1 MANLKQ
7 IRKRISS
14 VKSTQK
20 ITRAMKMVAGARL
33 TRAQQRITALRPYAV
48 QTGKVLAEVTAA
60 GEAEAHATGSES
72 AHPLLARRAVKSV
85 LLLVITSDRGQCGAF
100 NTNILRAAERERQQR
115 QAQGQKVE
123 LAVIGRKGRDFY
135 QRRRIALFH
144 VFSSIWEKLEMETV
158 RVVARKV
165 LGPFLSGEVDS
176 IQLVY
181 NEFKSAM
188 TQRVVVEP
196 LFPLAPAKP
205 VESKGDE
212 KGGAEPRD
220 NEPAAL
226 INPDEFLFEPNKEAL
241 LERLVPMYVEISL
254 LRALYESMASE
265 LGARMTAMDSATK
278 NAAEVIGQLTLQYNR
293 ARQAAITTELM
304 EIIGGAEA
312 LKD

>member
-33 TRAQQRITALRPYAV
+33 TRAQQRIVALRPFAV
-48 QTGKVLAEVTAA
+48 QTAKVLANVTAA
-60 GEAEAHATGSES
+60 GEAEAEES
-72 AHPLLARRAVKSV
+72 GEASDHPLLVRRPVKTV
-85 LLLVITSDRGQCGAF
+85 LMLVITSDRGQCGAF
-100 NTNILRAAERERQQR
+100 NTNILRAAERERR
-115 QAQGQKVE
+115 EREAQGQTVL

-135 QRRRIALFH
+135 QRRRIPLFH
-144 VFSSIWEKLEMETV
+144 VFSGIWEKLEVETA
-158 RVVARKV
+158 RVVARK
-165 LGPFLSGEVDS
+165 LLKPFLKGEVDS

-188 TQRVVVEP
+188 TQKVVVEP

-205 VESKGDE
+205 VEVKGE
-212 KGGAEPRD
+212 
-220 NEPAAL
+220 EPAPL
-226 INPDEFLFEPNKEAL
+226 VNRDEFLFEPTKEAL

-254 LRALYESMASE
+254 LRSLYESMASE

-278 NAAEVIGQLTLQYNR
+278 NASEVIGNLTLAYNR

>member
-1 MANLKQ
+1 LANLKQ
-7 IRKRISS
+7 IRRRIAS

-33 TRAQQRITALRPYAV
+33 TRAQQRIVALRPYAV

-60 GEAEAHATGSES
+60 GDAEADESGVESE
-72 AHPLLARRAVKSV
+72 HPLLARRPVKSV
-85 LLLVITSDRGQCGAF
+85 LMLVITSDRGQCGAF
-100 NTNILRAAERERQQR
+100 NTNILRAAERERR
-115 QAQGQKVE
+115 EREAQGQKVL

-135 QRRRIALFH
+135 QRRKIPLYH
-144 VFSSIWEKLEMETV
+144 IFSGIWEKLESETA

-165 LGPFLSGEVDS
+165 LGPFLKGEVDS

-188 TQRVVVEP
+188 TQRVTVEP

-205 VESKGDE
+205 ASAGSEEAVTLVNK
-212 KGGAEPRD
+212 
-220 NEPAAL
+220 
-226 INPDEFLFEPNKEAL
+226 DEFLFEPSKEAL
-241 LERLVPMYVEISL
+241 LEQLVPMYVEISL

-278 NAAEVIGQLTLQYNR
+278 NAAEVIGQLTLVYNR

>member
-1 MANLKQ
+1 LANLKQ
-7 IRKRISS
+7 IRRRIAS

-33 TRAQQRITALRPYAV
+33 TRAQQRIVALRPYAV
-48 QTGKVLAEVTAA
+48 ETAKVLGEVTAA
-60 GEAEAHATGSES
+60 GEAEAEESGTESE
-72 AHPLLARRAVKSV
+72 HPLLARRPLKSV

-100 NTNILRAAERERQQR
+100 NTNILRAAERERR
-115 QAQGQKVE
+115 EREAQGQKVL

-135 QRRRIALFH
+135 QRRKIPLFH
-144 VFSSIWEKLEMETV
+144 VFSGIWEKLQAETA

-165 LGPFLSGEVDS
+165 LSPFLRGEVDS
-176 IQLVY
+176 IQVVY

-188 TQRVVVEP
+188 TQKVTVEP
-196 LFPLAPAKP
+196 LFPLAPQK
-205 VESKGDE
+205 
-212 KGGAEPRD
+212 
-220 NEPAAL
+220 AASTNGEEAAPL
-226 INPDEFLFEPNKEAL
+226 VNKDEFLFEPSKEAL

-278 NAAEVIGQLTLQYNR
+278 NAADVISQLTLVYNR

>member
-1 MANLKQ
+1 LANLKQ
-7 IRKRISS
+7 IRRRISS

-33 TRAQQRITALRPYAV
+33 TRAQQRIVALRPYAV
-48 QTGKVLAEVTAA
+48 QTAKVLAEVTAA
-60 GEAEAHATGSES
+60 GEAEADESGTESE
-72 AHPLLARRAVKSV
+72 HPLLARRPVKSV

-100 NTNILRAAERERQQR
+100 NTNILRAAERERR
-115 QAQGQKVE
+115 EREALGQTVKI
-123 LAVIGRKGRDFY
+123 AVIGRKGRDFY
-135 QRRRIALFH
+135 QRRKIPLYH
-144 VFSSIWEKLEMETV
+144 VFSGIWEKLGPETAK
-158 RVVARKV
+158 VVARKV
-165 LGPFLSGEVDS
+165 LTPFLRGEVDS
-176 IQLVY
+176 IQVVY

-188 TQRVVVEP
+188 TQKVTVEP
-196 LFPLAPAKP
+196 LFPLAPAKAP
-205 VESKGDE
+205 AAKGE
-212 KGGAEPRD
+212 
-220 NEPAAL
+220 EPAAL
-226 INPDEFLFEPNKEAL
+226 VNPDEFLFEPSKEAL

-278 NAAEVIGQLTLQYNR
+278 NANEVIAALTLVYNR

>member
-1 MANLKQ
+1 LANLKQ

-33 TRAQQRITALRPYAV
+33 TRAQQRIVALRPYAV
-48 QTGKVLAEVTAA
+48 QTAKVLAEVTAA
-60 GEAEAHATGSES
+60 GEAEAEASGTDSE
-72 AHPLLARRAVKSV
+72 HPLLARRPVQSV

-100 NTNILRAAERERQQR
+100 NTNILRAAERERR
-115 QAQGQKVE
+115 EREAQGQTVH

-135 QRRRIALFH
+135 QRRKIPLFH
-144 VFSSIWEKLEMETV
+144 VFSGIWEKLGPDTA

-165 LGPFLSGEVDS
+165 LRPFLTGEVDS

-188 TQRVVVEP
+188 TQKVVVEP

-205 VESKGDE
+205 VEVKGE
-212 KGGAEPRD
+212 E
-220 NEPAAL
+220 AAPL
-226 INPDEFLFEPNKEAL
+226 VNKDEFLFEPNKEAL

-254 LRALYESMASE
+254 LRSLYESMASE

-278 NAAEVIGQLTLQYNR
+278 NASEVIAKLTLVYNR

>member
-7 IRKRISS
+7 IRKRIAS

-33 TRAQQRITALRPYAV
+33 TRAQQRIVALRPYAV
-48 QTGKVLAEVTAA
+48 QTAKVLAEVTAA
-60 GEAEAHATGSES
+60 GAAEAEESGSES
-72 AHPLLARRAVKSV
+72 EHPLLARRATKSV

-100 NTNILRAAERERQQR
+100 NTNILRAAERERR
-115 QAQGQKVE
+115 EREAQGQTVH

-135 QRRRIALFH
+135 QRRKIPLFH
-144 VFSSIWEKLEMETV
+144 IFSGIWEKLEAETA

-165 LGPFLSGEVDS
+165 LGPFLKGEVDS

-188 TQRVVVEP
+188 TQKVVVEP
-196 LFPLAPAKP
+196 LFPLSPANPPAGKSEEP
-205 VESKGDE
+205 V
-212 KGGAEPRD
+212 
-220 NEPAAL
+220 AL
-226 INPDEFLFEPNKEAL
+226 VNKDEFLFEPNKEAL

-278 NAAEVIGQLTLQYNR
+278 NASEVIAQLTLVYNR